1 MSAKPR
7 AAGGADTP
15 TGARSDERRKQ
26 RRDRIALGVA
36 GLLLLAAVIVFW
48 QSRTDEGPAPTRAAE
63 TARPQAQAQ
72 PAQPQQPT
80 NAALEKGGTLEPAA
94 RKVAVRFL
102 QTAVGR
108 TSLDEAW
115 ALATPELRSGVS
127 LAQWRTGELPV
138 PPFPVQDLETTGF
151 QVLESSDN
159 VVLLQ
164 VLLVPRPGTAYVPTR
179 YDMTLERASKTA
191 PWKVSYCTPY
201 APPGM
206 YAAPD

>member
-1 MSAKPR
+1 MSSKSR
-7 AAGGADTP
+7 AAVGAKNP
-15 TGARSDERRKQ
+15 TGASSEERRKQ

-36 GLLLLAAVIVFW
+36 GLLLVVAVVFFA
-48 QSRTDEGPAPTRAAE
+48 QSRTDTGPPPTPAAALPQPPAQQAPQGQQG
-63 TARPQAQAQ
+63 PVQAQ
-72 PAQPQQPT
+72 
-80 NAALEKGGTLEPAA
+80 LKKGGTLEPAA

-102 QTAVGR
+102 ETAVGR

-115 ALATPELRSGVS
+115 ALSTPELRAGVS
-127 LAQWRTGELPV
+127 LKQWRTGELPV
-138 PPFPVQDLETTGF
+138 VPFPVQDLETTGF
-151 QVLESSDN
+151 QVLESAEN

-164 VLLVPRPGTAYVPTR
+164 VLLVPKPGTAYVPTR

-201 APPGM
+201 APPGI

>member
-1 MSAKPR
+1 MSSKSR
-7 AAGGADTP
+7 AAVGAKNP
-15 TGARSDERRKQ
+15 TGATSEERRKQ

-36 GLLLLAAVIVFW
+36 GLLLVVAVVVFA
-48 QSRTDEGPAPTRAAE
+48 QSRTDTGPPPTPAVALPQPPARQAPQGQQG
-63 TARPQAQAQ
+63 PVQAQ
-72 PAQPQQPT
+72 
-80 NAALEKGGTLEPAA
+80 LEKGGTLEPAA

-115 ALATPELRSGVS
+115 ALSTPALRSGVS
-127 LAQWRTGELPV
+127 LKQWRTGELPI
-138 PPFPVQDLETTGF
+138 PPFPVQDLATTGF
-151 QVLESSDN
+151 QVLESSQN

>member
-7 AAGGADTP
+7 AAGGAQTS
-15 TGARSDERRKQ
+15 TARTSEERRKQ
-26 RRDRIALGVA
+26 RRDRIALGVS
-36 GLLLLAAVIVFW
+36 GLLLLVAVIVFL
-48 QSRTDEGPAPTRAAE
+48 QSRTDEGPGPTRAVQ
-63 TARPQAQAQ
+63 TAQPQAQRQ
-72 PAQPQQPT
+72 PEP
-80 NAALEKGGTLEPAA
+80 ALQKGGTLEPAA

-102 QTAVGR
+102 ETAVGR

-115 ALATPELRSGVS
+115 ALSTPELRSGVS

-138 PPFPVQDLETTGF
+138 PPFPVQDLATTGF
-151 QVLESSDN
+151 HVVESSEN
-159 VVLLQ
+159 MVLLQ
-164 VLLVPRPGTAYVPTR
+164 VLLVPTPGTAYVPTR

-206 YAAPD
+206 YATPD